1 MSTLGIKYKPIM
13 TKEGSAKIV
22 NFIIIGA
29 GSLVVGRGY
38 TSHNYSALKCIIFY
52 IVNIH
57 HIDCY
62 CFKGI

>member
-1 MSTLGIKYKPIM
+1 M

-29 GSLVVGRGY
+29 GSLVLGRGY
-38 TSHNYSALKCIIFY
+38 TSHNYSEKCIIFY

-62 CFKGI
+62 CIRGI